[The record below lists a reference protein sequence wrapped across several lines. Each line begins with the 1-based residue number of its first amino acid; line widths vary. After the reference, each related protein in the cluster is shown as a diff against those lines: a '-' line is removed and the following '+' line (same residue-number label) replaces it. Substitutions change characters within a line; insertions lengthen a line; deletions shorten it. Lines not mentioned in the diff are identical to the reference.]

1 MALNNTLRVANSSE
15 LLSYVINSNPE
26 LSANIDLPVQGESI
40 IPIGKMIVSNQRYK
54 NAFLNTINVI
64 ALTVISRN
72 YFKNP
77 WEEFTEKGSISFGQT
92 VRELAVDIADVEDY
106 NYYVNNATHF
116 LDQVVP
122 NIYNY
127 LHELNFQK
135 FYKTTTSDEQLAMA
149 FTTEAGLM
157 DLVEEIVNSL
167 YKGYEYDKFL
177 VNKYM
182 LARRIVD
189 GTIPAVEIDGY
200 GSLTARQRVA
210 AIKSVSNKM
219 AFMSPNYNPAGL
231 RRATAFEDQYLI
243 VDANTEAEYT
253 TEVLATSYFR
263 NDAEYRT
270 NLALV
275 DDWTNWDD
283 ARLSEILGDAYTKFT
298 DAEVTALGNIAGV
311 IISREFFKNYT
322 YALDNAMEGDATR
335 TTMFFNPES
344 LKANHFLHA
353 WKVFSTSPFEQCAVF
368 LKDVTPAV
376 SAVSVSPESA
386 SVYAGNTLQM
396 SATVTTTGFAN
407 KSVTWKAVDSST
419 GLAIDGV
426 SIGVDGLL
434 KVGASVPN
442 ETSIKV
448 IATSVFDSSKS
459 DYGTIT
465 VINAVAPTPTP
476 TPTPTEPTEPTEVPT
491 PTE

>member
-1 MALNNTLRVANSSE
+1 MALNNTLNVSNSSE

-77 WEEFTEKGSISFGQT
+77 WEDFTEKGSISFGQT

-106 NYYVNNATHF
+106 NYYCNNATHF
-116 LDQVVP
+116 LQQVVP

-149 FTTEAGLM
+149 FTTETGLM

-200 GSLTARQRVA
+200 GSLTARQRVK
-210 AIKSVSNKM
+210 AIKTISNKM

-263 NDAEYRT
+263 NDAEYKT

-275 DDWTNWDD
+275 DDWTSWDD
-283 ARLSEILGDAYTKFT
+283 ARLSELLGSAYTKFT
-298 DAEVTALGNIAGV
+298 DGEISALGNIAGV
-311 IISREFFKNYT
+311 IISRAFFKNYT
-322 YALDNAMEGDATR
+322 YALDNATEGDVTR
-335 TTMFFNPES
+335 STMFFNPET
-344 LKANHFLHA
+344 LKANHYLHA

-368 LKDVTPAV
+368 LKDVTPAISSV
-376 SAVSVSPESA
+376 AVTPESA
-386 SVYAGNTLQM
+386 TVYPGSSLPM
-396 SATVTTTGFAN
+396 SAVVSTVGFAN
-407 KSVTWKAVDSST
+407 KSVTWKAIDST
-419 GLAIDGV
+419 TEEPVDGV
-426 SIGVDGLL
+426 TINNEGVLTIGS
-434 KVGASVPN
+434 SVAGN
-442 ETSIKV
+442 TELKV
-448 IATSVFDSSKS
+448 IATSVFDTTKS

-465 VINAVAPTPTP
+465 VYAAPEPTPTP
-476 TPTPTEPTEPTEVPT
+476 TPTATETEPEPT
-491 PTE
+491 PTPTGE

>member
-1 MALNNTLRVANSSE
+1 MALNNTLNVSNSSE

-26 LSANIDLPVQGESI
+26 LSQIDLPVQGESI

-106 NYYVNNATHF
+106 NAYCNSATHF
-116 LDQVVP
+116 LETVVP
-122 NIYNY
+122 NVFNY

-149 FTTEAGLM
+149 FTTESGLM

-200 GSLTARQRVA
+200 GSLSSRQRVA
-210 AIKSVSNKM
+210 AIKTISNKM

-263 NDAEYRT
+263 NDAEYKT

-275 DDWTNWDD
+275 DDWTEWDSD
-283 ARLSEILGDAYTKFT
+283 RLAEVLGDAYVPFT
-298 DAEVTALGNIAGV
+298 DAEITALGNVAGL

-322 YALDNAMEGDATR
+322 YALDNAVEGDATR
-335 TTMFFNPES
+335 ATMFFNPES
-344 LKANHFLHA
+344 LKANHYLHA
-353 WKVFSTSPFEQCAVF
+353 WKIFSTSPFEQCAVF

-376 SAVSVSPESA
+376 SSVVVSPDSA
-386 SVYAGNTLQM
+386 SVYAGSSLPM
-396 SATVTTTGFAN
+396 SAVVTTVGFAN
-407 KSVTWKAVDSST
+407 KSVTWEAVDST
-419 GLAIDGV
+419 TEEAVEGV
-426 SIGVDGLL
+426 TIGVDGILHIGSGVADDTEL
-434 KVGASVPN
+434 TV
-442 ETSIKV
+442 T
-448 IATSVFDSSKS
+448 ATSVYDDTKS
-459 DYGTIT
+459 DSATIT
-465 VINAVAPTPTP
+465 VVNSIPEPTPTP
-476 TPTPTEPTEPTEVPT
+476 TPTGD
-491 PTE
+491 

>member
-1 MALNNTLRVANSSE
+1 MALNNVLRVGSSSE
-15 LLSYVINSNPE
+15 LMSFIINQNPE
-26 LSANIDLPVQGESI
+26 LSSNIDLPVQGESL
-40 IPIGKMIVSNQRYK
+40 IPIGKIIMSNQRYK

-77 WEEFTEKGSISFGQT
+77 WEEFTEKGSISYGQT
-92 VRELAVDIADVEDY
+92 VRELAVDIADVNDY

-116 LDQVVP
+116 LNTVVP
-122 NIYNY
+122 NVYNY

-149 FTTEAGLM
+149 FTSEAGLM

-182 LARRIVD
+182 LARRIID
-189 GTIPAVEIDGY
+189 GTITPVEINNY
-200 GSLTARQRVA
+200 GSLTPRQRVA
-210 AIKSVSNKM
+210 AIKTVSNKM

-275 DDWTNWDD
+275 DDWTEWDST
-283 ARLSEILGDAYTKFT
+283 RLGEVLGDAYTPFSAT
-298 DAEVTALGNIAGV
+298 ELGYLGNIAGV
-311 IISREFFKNYT
+311 VISREFFKNYT
-322 YALDNAMEGDATR
+322 YALDNAAESDNTR
-335 TTMFFNPES
+335 VTMFYNPET
-344 LKANHFLHA
+344 LKANHWLHA
-353 WKVFSTSPFEQCAVF
+353 WKIFSTSPFEQAAVF
-368 LKDVTPAV
+368 TKDVTPAV
-376 SAVSVSPESA
+376 SAVVVSPDTA
-386 SVYAGNTLQM
+386 TVFPGTMLQM
-396 SATVTTTGFAN
+396 SAAVTAVGFAN
-407 KSVTWKAVDSST
+407 KAVTWEAVDSTT
-419 GLAIDGV
+419 GDAVEGVTIDLN
-426 SIGVDGLL
+426 GLL
-434 KVGASVPN
+434 RIGADVADGTELSV
-442 ETSIKV
+442 T
-448 IATSVFDSSKS
+448 ATSVFDSTV
-459 DYGTIT
+459 DDTATIT
-465 VINAVAPTPTP
+465 VSDGSGD
-476 TPTPTEPTEPTEVPT
+476 
-491 PTE
+491 

>member
-1 MALNNTLRVANSSE
+1 MALNNVLRVNSSSE
-15 LLSYVINSNPE
+15 LMSFIINQNPE
-26 LSANIDLPVQGESI
+26 LSSNIDLPVQGESI
-40 IPIGKMIVSNQRYK
+40 IPIGKMIISNQRYK

-77 WEEFTEKGSISFGQT
+77 WEEFTEKGAISFGQT

-106 NYYVNNATHF
+106 NTYVNNATHF
-116 LDQVVP
+116 LSTVVP
-122 NIYNY
+122 NVYNY

-149 FTTEAGLM
+149 FTSENGLM

-182 LARRIVD
+182 LARRIID
-189 GTIPAVEIDGY
+189 GTITPVEINDY
-200 GSLTARQRVA
+200 ASLTPRQRVA
-210 AIKSVSNKM
+210 AIKTISNKM

-275 DDWTNWDD
+275 DDWTSWDST
-283 ARLSEILGDAYTKFT
+283 RLSEVLGSAYTAFT
-298 DAEVTALGNIAGV
+298 ETELGYLANVAGV
-311 IISREFFKNYT
+311 IISRKFFKNYT
-322 YALDNAMEGDATR
+322 YVLDNAAESDATR
-335 TTMFFNPES
+335 VTMFYNPET
-344 LKANHFLHA
+344 LKANHWLHA
-353 WKVFSTSPFEQCAVF
+353 WKIFSTSPFEQAAVF
-368 LKDVTPAV
+368 TKDVTPNVTAVDVSPATATV
-376 SAVSVSPESA
+376 SAGNSLQLSA
-386 SVYAGNTLQM
+386 SVTA
-396 SATVTTTGFAN
+396 AGFAN
-407 KSVTWKAVDSST
+407 KAVTWEVTTAAGQQT
-419 GLAIDGV
+419 GHPVTVSLEGLV
-426 SIGVDGLL
+426 SIPLDY
-434 KVGASVPN
+434 VGST
-442 ETSIKV
+442 TSGGDTTYNDITITAK
-448 IATSVFDSSKS
+448 SVFKPAVTD
-459 DYGTIT
+459 TA
-465 VINAVAPTPTP
+465 VIRVVNAPSA
-476 TPTPTEPTEPTEVPT
+476 
-491 PTE
+491 

>member
-1 MALNNTLRVANSSE
+1 MALNNVLRVNSSSE
-15 LLSYVINSNPE
+15 LMSFIINQNPE
-26 LSANIDLPVQGESI
+26 LSSNIDLPVQGESI
-40 IPIGKMIVSNQRYK
+40 IPIGKMILSNQRYK

-77 WEEFTEKGSISFGQT
+77 WEEFTEKGSISYGQT
-92 VRELAVDIADVEDY
+92 VRELAVDIADVNDY

-116 LDQVVP
+116 LNTVVP
-122 NIYNY
+122 NVYNY

-149 FTTEAGLM
+149 FTSEAGLM

-189 GTIPAVEIDGY
+189 GTITPVEIDGY
-200 GSLTARQRVA
+200 GSLTPRQRVA
-210 AIKSVSNKM
+210 AIKTVSNKM

-275 DDWTNWDD
+275 DDWTSWDS
-283 ARLSEILGDAYTKFT
+283 ARLSEVLGSAYTEFQ
-298 DAEVTALGNIAGV
+298 EGELTALGNIAGV
-311 IISREFFKNYT
+311 VISREFFKNYT
-322 YALDNAMEGDATR
+322 YALDNAAEADNTR
-335 TTMFFNPES
+335 VTMFYNPET
-344 LKANHFLHA
+344 LKANHWLHA
-353 WKVFSTSPFEQCAVF
+353 WKIFSTSPFEQAAVF
-368 LKDVTPAV
+368 TKDVTPNVTAID
-376 SAVSVSPESA
+376 VSPATATVS
-386 SVYAGNTLQM
+386 AGNTLQL
-396 SATVTTTGFAN
+396 SATVTAAGFAN
-407 KSVTWKAVDSST
+407 KAVTWEVTTAAGETAGHKVTVDLNGLVSIPLDYVGSESVSDETVYNDIVITAKSVFKPSVTDT
-419 GLAIDGV
+419 
-426 SIGVDGLL
+426 
-434 KVGASVPN
+434 
-442 ETSIKV
+442 
-448 IATSVFDSSKS
+448 ATIRV
-459 DYGTIT
+459 
-465 VINAVAPTPTP
+465 VNAPSP
-476 TPTPTEPTEPTEVPT
+476 
-491 PTE
+491 

>member
-1 MALNNTLRVANSSE
+1 MALNNVLRINSSSE
-15 LLSYVINSNPE
+15 LMSFIINQNPE
-26 LSANIDLPVQGESI
+26 LASNIDLPVQGESI
-40 IPIGKMIVSNQRYK
+40 IPIGKIILSNQRYK

-77 WEEFTEKGSISFGQT
+77 WEEFTEKGSISYGQT
-92 VRELAVDIADVEDY
+92 VRELAVDIADVNDY

-116 LDQVVP
+116 LSTVVP

-135 FYKTTTSDEQLAMA
+135 FYKTTTSDEQIAMA
-149 FTTEAGLM
+149 FTSENGLM

-189 GTIPAVEIDGY
+189 GTITPVEIDGY
-200 GSLTARQRVA
+200 ASLTPRQRVA
-210 AIKSVSNKM
+210 AIKSVSNLM
-219 AFMSPNYNPAGL
+219 SFMSPNYNPAGL

-275 DDWTNWDD
+275 DSWTSWDST
-283 ARLSEILGDAYTKFT
+283 RLSEVLGDAYTEFQGG
-298 DAEVTALGNIAGV
+298 ELSALGNIAGV

-335 TTMFFNPES
+335 ATMFYNPET
-344 LKANHFLHA
+344 LKANHWLHA
-353 WKVFSTSPFEQCAVF
+353 WKIFSTSPFEQAAVF
-368 LKDVTPAV
+368 TKDVTPAV
-376 SAVSVSPESA
+376 SAVAVSPETATVS
-386 SVYAGNTLQM
+386 AGNTLQL
-396 SATVTTTGFAN
+396 SAAVTAAGFAN
-407 KSVTWKAVDSST
+407 KAVTWSVTTAAGETAGHKVTVDMN
-419 GLAIDGV
+419 GLVTIPVDYVGSESV
-426 SIGVDGLL
+426 SD
-434 KVGASVPN
+434 
-442 ETSIKV
+442 ETVYNDIV
-448 IATSVFDSSKS
+448 ITATSVFNTSVT
-459 DYGTIT
+459 DYATIR
-465 VINAVAPTPTP
+465 VVNAPSP
-476 TPTPTEPTEPTEVPT
+476 
-491 PTE
+491 

>member
-1 MALNNTLRVANSSE
+1 MALNNTLNVSNSSE

-26 LSANIDLPVQGESI
+26 LSQIDLPVQGESI

-106 NYYVNNATHF
+106 NYYCNNATHF
-116 LDQVVP
+116 LQQVVP

-149 FTTEAGLM
+149 FTTESGLM

-200 GSLTARQRVA
+200 GSLSSRQRVA
-210 AIKSVSNKM
+210 AIKTISNKM

-275 DDWTNWDD
+275 DDWTSWDD
-283 ARLSEILGDAYTKFT
+283 ARLSEVLGSAYTKFT
-298 DAEVTALGNIAGV
+298 DSEVTALGNIAGV

-322 YALDNAMEGDATR
+322 YALDNAVEGDATR
-335 TTMFFNPES
+335 STMFYNPET
-344 LKANHFLHA
+344 LKANHWLHA
-353 WKVFSTSPFEQCAVF
+353 WKIFSTSPFEQCAVF

-376 SAVSVSPESA
+376 SAVAVSPESA
-386 SVYAGNTLQM
+386 TVYPGSSLQM
-396 SATVTTTGFAN
+396 SAVVTTTGFAN
-407 KSVTWKAVDSST
+407 KAVTWEAVDST
-419 GLAIDGV
+419 TEEAVDGV
-426 SIGVDGLL
+426 TIGVDGVLHIGSSVTPATEL
-434 KVGASVPN
+434 KV
-442 ETSIKV
+442 T
-448 IATSVFDSSKS
+448 ATSVFDVSES
-459 DYGTIT
+459 DYATIT
-465 VINAVAPTPTP
+465 VG
-476 TPTPTEPTEPTEVPT
+476 
-491 PTE
+491 

>member
-1 MALNNTLRVANSSE
+1 MALNNVLRINSSSE
-15 LLSYVINSNPE
+15 LMSFIINQNPE
-26 LSANIDLPVQGESI
+26 LASNIDLPVQGESI
-40 IPIGKMIVSNQRYK
+40 IPIGKIILSNQRYK

-77 WEEFTEKGSISFGQT
+77 WEEFTEKGSISYGQT
-92 VRELAVDIADVEDY
+92 VRELAVDIADVNDY

-116 LDQVVP
+116 LSTVVP
-122 NIYNY
+122 NVYNY

-135 FYKTTTSDEQLAMA
+135 FYKTTTSDEQIAMA
-149 FTTEAGLM
+149 FTSENGLM

-189 GTIPAVEIDGY
+189 GTITPVEIDGY
-200 GSLTARQRVA
+200 ASLTPRQRVA
-210 AIKSVSNKM
+210 AIKSVSNLM
-219 AFMSPNYNPAGL
+219 SFMSPNYNPAGL

-275 DDWTNWDD
+275 DSWTSWDST
-283 ARLSEILGDAYTKFT
+283 RLSEVLGSAYSEFQ
-298 DAEVTALGNIAGV
+298 AGELSALGNIAGV

-335 TTMFFNPES
+335 ATMFYNPET
-344 LKANHFLHA
+344 LKANHWLHA
-353 WKVFSTSPFEQCAVF
+353 WKIFSTSPFEQAAVF
-368 LKDVTPAV
+368 TKDVTPAV
-376 SAVSVSPESA
+376 SAVVVSPETATVS
-386 SVYAGNTLQM
+386 AGNTLQL
-396 SATVTTTGFAN
+396 SASVTAAGFAN
-407 KSVTWKAVDSST
+407 KAVTWAVTTAAGETAGHKVTVDMN
-419 GLAIDGV
+419 GLV
-426 SIGVDGLL
+426 SIPVDY
-434 KVGASVPN
+434 VGSETVSD
-442 ETSIKV
+442 ETSYNDIV
-448 IATSVFDSSKS
+448 ITATSVFNTSVS
-459 DYGTIT
+459 DYATIR
-465 VINAVAPTPTP
+465 VVNAPSP
-476 TPTPTEPTEPTEVPT
+476 
-491 PTE
+491 

>member
-1 MALNNTLRVANSSE
+1 
-15 LLSYVINSNPE
+15 
-26 LSANIDLPVQGESI
+26 
-40 IPIGKMIVSNQRYK
+40 
-54 NAFLNTINVI
+54 
-64 ALTVISRN
+64 
-72 YFKNP
+72 
-77 WEEFTEKGSISFGQT
+77 
-92 VRELAVDIADVEDY
+92 
-106 NYYVNNATHF
+106 
-116 LDQVVP
+116 
-122 NIYNY
+122 
-127 LHELNFQK
+127 
-135 FYKTTTSDEQLAMA
+135 MA
-149 FTTEAGLM
+149 FTTENGLM

-189 GTIPAVEIDGY
+189 GTIPSIEIDGY
-200 GSLTARQRVA
+200 GSLSARQRVA
-210 AIKSVSNKM
+210 AIKTISNKM

-275 DDWTNWDD
+275 DDWTNWDS
-283 ARLSEILGDAYTKFT
+283 ARLTEVLGDAYTEFT
-298 DAEVTALGNIAGV
+298 EGEITALGNIAGV

-335 TTMFFNPES
+335 STMFYNPET
-344 LKANHFLHA
+344 LKANHWLHA
-353 WKVFSTSPFEQCAVF
+353 WKIFSTSPFEQCAVF

-376 SAVSVSPESA
+376 SAVAVSPESA

-396 SATVTTTGFAN
+396 SANVTTTGFAN
-407 KSVTWKAVDSST
+407 KSVTWEAVDSST
-419 GLAIDGV
+419 ELPIDGV
-426 SIGVDGLL
+426 TIGVDGLL
-434 KVGASVPN
+434 RVGSSVAN

-448 IATSVFDSSKS
+448 IATSVFNTNVS

-465 VINAVAPTPTP
+465 VVNAVAPEPTPTP
-476 TPTPTEPTEPTEVPT
+476 TPTPVPT
-491 PTE
+491 PTPTGD